1 LVFENVDW
9 SNSSRTIL
17 DFRGVSLYSQTR
29 ILKKLKNNFNVSY
42 QELSPELL
50 VEVEQF
56 FKELCDFDFKAFFD
70 KIFQNKIEFDLCI
83 LVREDDLPK
92 AEEVMMIIKGNN
104 PSIENYTNV
113 FCDLAH
119 KMVT

>member
-1 LVFENVDW
+1 MVFENVDW

-17 DFRGVSLYSQTR
+17 DFRGASLYSQTR

-56 FKELCDFDFKAFFD
+56 LKHFYGP
-70 KIFQNKIEFDLCI
+70 
-83 LVREDDLPK
+83 LPTTK
-92 AEEVMMIIKGNN
+92 VLK
-104 PSIENYTNV
+104 
-113 FCDLAH
+113 
-119 KMVT
+119 